1 MLRFGGLLCLLLCLG
16 IVFHVGV
23 LSPRMQC
30 LASLDMGLQPLDPLE
45 TVNRILVNKPK
56 VDVYFP
62 CDKGIGIDDR
72 EVFVMS
78 KCPDGEDGENTI
90 ADVMEKVASKVS
102 LNFTYIAR

>member
-1 MLRFGGLLCLLLCLG
+1 
-16 IVFHVGV
+16 
-23 LSPRMQC
+23 
-30 LASLDMGLQPLDPLE
+30 
-45 TVNRILVNKPK
+45 
-56 VDVYFP
+56 VDVYLP
-62 CDKGIGIDDR
+62 CEKGIGIDDR